1 MQNQDY
7 NKLKGLA
14 KYINQLIE
22 TGKWTV
28 LGENRQNSLR
38 KALNKLATRVQK
50 FIAKRK
56 LTRVLGA
63 AVMLVSANV
72 SAQSF
77 ADPVEGAFGLAG
89 LSYLT
94 KPEFVD
100 IDGDGDL
107 DFFQTNYD
115 ADGFLFQENIGT
127 AEEPDFSALEIN
139 PFGLSPA
146 GGLLMPVFGDL
157 DNDGDFDIIASTYDE
172 GGALY
177 YENTGTATDP
187 VFDSEV
193 AIPFGITASYIIMD
207 DLVDIDD
214 DGDLDLF
221 VSKYDDITS
230 EGKVFFLEN
239 TGTPEAAAFAS
250 GVIDPFGMTFSG
262 ADYFTFVDFADFDD
276 DGDYDFMRTDMYGK
290 IVYYHE
296 NVGEAD
302 APDFDAGS
310 GLISPFDI
318 DALTAADQYF
328 FALSLADI
336 DADGDFDL
344 FISEYSSEG
353 TFFYENRTVVV
364 SIPDAIEWND
374 EIVIFPNP
382 AIDNITIQT
391 ALVNE
396 DIQSIRIITIDGRE
410 VYKSEQLVN
419 NINVSNLETGIYLLE
434 VINKADQQMLL
445 KFIKE

>member
-14 KYINQLIE
+14 KYINQLID
-22 TGKWTV
+22 TGKWTA
-28 LGENRQNSLR
+28 LGENRQNTLR
-38 KALNKLATRVQK
+38 NALNKLAARVQR
-50 FIAKRK
+50 FVAKRK

-63 AVMLVSANV
+63 AVMLLSVNA

-89 LSYLT
+89 VSYLT

-115 ADGFLFQENIGT
+115 AEGFLFQENIGT
-127 AEEPDFSALEIN
+127 AEEPDFSELEIN

-146 GGLLMPVFGDL
+146 AGLLMPVFGDL
-157 DNDGDFDIIASTYDE
+157 DNDGDFDILASTYEE

-177 YENTGTATDP
+177 FENTGTATDP
-187 VFDSEV
+187 AFGAGV
-193 AIPFGITASYIIMD
+193 AIPFGITAGYIIMD

-221 VSKYDDITS
+221 VSKYDDVTS

-250 GVIDPFGMTFSG
+250 GVVDAFGMTFSG

-318 DALTAADQYF
+318 DALTGGDQYF

-353 TFFYENRTVVV
+353 TYFYENRTIVV

-374 EIVIFPNP
+374 EIALFPNP
-382 AIDNITIQT
+382 AVDNITIQT
-391 ALVNE
+391 ALTSE
-396 DIQSIRIITIDGRE
+396 AIQSIRIITIDGRE
-410 VYKSEQLVN
+410 VYQNTQLVN
-419 NINVSNLETGIYLLE
+419 TISVADFETGIYLLE
-434 VINKADQQMLL
+434 VTNNEGQQMML